1 MNKSLRIIIAGLIGG
16 FIGEGIMGG
25 LFMSPP
31 INSILYDP
39 AIQSQLFIEIT
50 PDRDLFKSIAG
61 MVILSIA
68 HAWFYSLFIHSIP
81 GSTWIKKGL
90 FWGFT
95 IWLMYWV
102 FQEWFIYHTLLN
114 EPILLN
120 LLELTIL
127 LFGSLAE
134 GVIIAWFLRN
144 ANSHLSDS
152 N

>member
-1 MNKSLRIIIAGLIGG
+1 MNKWIKIVVAGLVGG

-31 INSILYDP
+31 IHSILYDP
-39 AIQSQLFIEIT
+39 SVQSQLFIEIT
-50 PDRDLFKSIAG
+50 PNRDFFKSIAG
-61 MVILSIA
+61 MVILSVA
-68 HAWFYSLFIHSIP
+68 HAWFYSLFIKSIP
-81 GSTWIKKGL
+81 GKTWIKKGL

-120 LLELTIL
+120 LLELAIL
-127 LFGSLAE
+127 LLGSLAE
-134 GVIIAWFLRN
+134 GIIIAWFFKKELKN
-144 ANSHLSDS
+144 M
-152 N
+152 

>member
-31 INSILYDP
+31 INSILYNP
-39 AIQSQLFIEIT
+39 EIQSQLFIEIT
-50 PDRDLFKSIAG
+50 PDRDLFKSITG
-61 MVILSIA
+61 MVVLSVA
-68 HAWFYSLFIHSIP
+68 HAWFYSIFIQSIP
-81 GSTWIKKGL
+81 GKTWIKKGL

-127 LFGSLAE
+127 LLGSLAE
-134 GVIIAWFLRN
+134 GIIIAWFLKKEIKVT
-144 ANSHLSDS
+144 
-152 N
+152 

>member
-1 MNKSLRIIIAGLIGG
+1 MNKSLRIIIAGLVGG

-31 INSILYDP
+31 INSILYNP
-39 AIQSQLFIEIT
+39 EIQSQLFIEIT

-61 MVILSIA
+61 MVVLSIA
-68 HAWFYSLFIHSIP
+68 HAWFYSIFIQSIP
-81 GSTWIKKGL
+81 GKTWIKKGL

-95 IWLMYWV
+95 IWLMFWV

-127 LFGSLAE
+127 LLGSLAE
-134 GVIIAWFLRN
+134 GVIIAWFLKKDIK
-144 ANSHLSDS
+144 LT
-152 N
+152 

>member
-1 MNKSLRIIIAGLIGG
+1 MNKSLRVIFAGLIGG

-31 INSILYDP
+31 INSILYNP
-39 AIQSQLFIEIT
+39 EFQSQLFIEIT

-61 MVILSIA
+61 MVVLSIA
-68 HAWFYSLFIHSIP
+68 HAWFYSIFIQSIP
-81 GSTWIKKGL
+81 GKTWMKKGL

-95 IWLMYWV
+95 IWLMYWL

-127 LFGSLAE
+127 LLGSLVE
-134 GVIIAWFLRN
+134 GIIIAWFLKKEIKIT
-144 ANSHLSDS
+144 
-152 N
+152 

>member
-1 MNKSLRIIIAGLIGG
+1 MNKSLTIIIAGLIGG

-31 INSILYDP
+31 INSILYNP
-39 AIQSQLFIEIT
+39 EIQSQLFIEIT
-50 PDRDLFKSIAG
+50 PDRDLLKSIAG
-61 MVILSIA
+61 MVILSIS
-68 HAWFYSLFIHSIP
+68 HAWFYSIFIQSIP
-81 GSTWIKKGL
+81 GKTWIKKGL

-127 LFGSLAE
+127 LLGSLAE
-134 GVIIAWFLRN
+134 GIIIGWFLKKE
-144 ANSHLSDS
+144 LKLT
-152 N
+152 

>member
-25 LFMSPP
+25 LFMSTP
-31 INSILYDP
+31 INSILYNP
-39 AIQSQLFIEIT
+39 EIQSQLFIEIT
-50 PDRDLFKSIAG
+50 PDRDLFKSITG
-61 MVILSIA
+61 MVVLSIA
-68 HAWFYSLFIHSIP
+68 HAWFYSIFIQSIP
-81 GSTWIKKGL
+81 GKTWIKKGL

-127 LFGSLAE
+127 LLGSLAE
-134 GVIIAWFLRN
+134 GIIIAWFLKTQLKN
-144 ANSHLSDS
+144 T
-152 N
+152 

>member
-1 MNKSLRIIIAGLIGG
+1 MNKSLTIIIAGLIGG

-31 INSILYDP
+31 INSILYNP
-39 AIQSQLFIEIT
+39 EIQSQLFIEIT
-50 PDRDLFKSIAG
+50 PDRDLLKSIAG

-68 HAWFYSLFIHSIP
+68 HAWFYSIFIQSIP
-81 GSTWIKKGL
+81 GKTWIKKGL

-127 LFGSLAE
+127 LLGSLAE
-134 GVIIAWFLRN
+134 GIIIAWFFKKELKFT
-144 ANSHLSDS
+144 
-152 N
+152 

>member
-1 MNKSLRIIIAGLIGG
+1 MNKNLRIIIAGLIGG

-31 INSILYDP
+31 INSILYNP
-39 AIQSQLFIEIT
+39 EIQSQLFIEIT
-50 PDRDLFKSIAG
+50 PDRGLFMSITG
-61 MVILSIA
+61 MVVLSIA
-68 HAWFYSLFIHSIP
+68 HAWFYSIFIQSIP
-81 GSTWIKKGL
+81 GKTWIKKGL

-127 LFGSLAE
+127 LIGSLAE
-134 GVIIAWFLRN
+134 GIIIAWFLKTQLKN
-144 ANSHLSDS
+144 T
-152 N
+152 

>member
-1 MNKSLRIIIAGLIGG
+1 MNKSLTIIIAGLIGG

-31 INSILYDP
+31 INSILYNP
-39 AIQSQLFIEIT
+39 EIQSQLFIEIT
-50 PDRDLFKSIAG
+50 PDRDLLKSIAG

-68 HAWFYSLFIHSIP
+68 HAWFYSIFIQSIP
-81 GSTWIKKGL
+81 GKTWIKKGL

-127 LFGSLAE
+127 LLGSLAE
-134 GVIIAWFLRN
+134 GIIIAWFLKKE
-144 ANSHLSDS
+144 LKFT
-152 N
+152 

>member
-31 INSILYDP
+31 VNSILYNP
-39 AIQSQLFIEIT
+39 EIQSQLFIEIT
-50 PDRDLFKSIAG
+50 PDRDLFESIAG
-61 MVILSIA
+61 MVVLSIA
-68 HAWFYSLFIHSIP
+68 HAWFYSIFIQSIP
-81 GSTWIKKGL
+81 GKTWIKKGL

-127 LFGSLAE
+127 LLGSLAE
-134 GVIIAWFLRN
+134 GIIIAWFLKKEIKVT
-144 ANSHLSDS
+144 
-152 N
+152 

>member
-31 INSILYDP
+31 INSILYNP
-39 AIQSQLFIEIT
+39 EIQSQLFIDIT

-61 MVILSIA
+61 MVVLSIV
-68 HAWFYSLFIHSIP
+68 HAWFYSLFMQSIP
-81 GSTWIKKGL
+81 GKTWIKKGL

-114 EPILLN
+114 EPIILN

-127 LFGSLAE
+127 LLGSLVE
-134 GVIIAWFLRN
+134 GIIIAWFFKKELKIT
-144 ANSHLSDS
+144 
-152 N
+152 

>member
-31 INSILYDP
+31 INSILYNP
-39 AIQSQLFIEIT
+39 EIQSQLFIDIT

-61 MVILSIA
+61 MVVLSIV
-68 HAWFYSLFIHSIP
+68 HAWFYSIFFKSIP
-81 GSTWIKKGL
+81 GKTWVKKGL

-127 LFGSLAE
+127 LLGSLAE
-134 GVIIAWFLRN
+134 GIIIAWFLKKEIKYT
-144 ANSHLSDS
+144 
-152 N
+152 

>member
-31 INSILYDP
+31 INSILYNP
-39 AIQSQLFIEIT
+39 EIQSQLFIDIT

-61 MVILSIA
+61 MVVLSIA
-68 HAWFYSLFIHSIP
+68 HAWLYSIFFQSIP
-81 GSTWIKKGL
+81 GKTWIKKGL

-114 EPILLN
+114 EPIILN
-120 LLELTIL
+120 LLELIIL
-127 LFGSLAE
+127 LLGSLAE
-134 GVIIAWFLRN
+134 GIIIAWFLKKE
-144 ANSHLSDS
+144 LKIT
-152 N
+152 

>member
-1 MNKSLRIIIAGLIGG
+1 MNKNLKVIIGGLSGG

-25 LFMSPP
+25 LFMSPF
-31 INSILYDP
+31 IHSILYDP
-39 AIQSQLFIEIT
+39 SIQSALFLEIT

-68 HAWFYSLFIHSIP
+68 HAWFYSLFIQSIP
-81 GSTWIKKGL
+81 GRTWIKKGL

-114 EPILLN
+114 EPIVLN
-120 LLELTIL
+120 LLELLIL
-127 LFGSLAE
+127 LLGSLAE
-134 GVIIAWFLRN
+134 GMIIAWFLKKE
-144 ANSHLSDS
+144 LKVVQDS
-152 N
+152 

>member
-31 INSILYDP
+31 VNSFLYNP
-39 AIQSQLFIEIT
+39 EIQSQLFIEIT

-61 MVILSIA
+61 MVVLSIA
-68 HAWFYSLFIHSIP
+68 HAWFYSIFIQSIP
-81 GSTWIKKGL
+81 GKTWIKKGL

-127 LFGSLAE
+127 LLGSLAE
-134 GVIIAWFLRN
+134 GIIIAWFLKKEIKVT
-144 ANSHLSDS
+144 
-152 N
+152 